1 MMKVG
6 LGGTFN
12 VLHKG
17 HRRLLEVAL
26 SNGDHLAVGLMSD
39 DYCRRH
45 KSVVLPYAERERALR
60 EHLSNKGVG
69 FTISPLNA
77 KEGTAPSDPDLEVLV
92 VSQETHSLGPRIND
106 MRLRNGLRPL
116 RIVIV
121 PYVLAEDYRPISSTR
136 VLQGEIDVEG
146 RLLRPLLVNVGSQNP
161 VKLAAVREV
170 LQRFHPQL
178 TVNAIAVRSSV
189 SEQPWGNEAER
200 GAEARARDSL
210 GKGDLGIGIEAGVL
224 ERDDGL
230 YDVQHCVIV
239 DGTGWTTKGH
249 GMGFRYPPAVADLV
263 RKGMSVG
270 DACAQLFEEGDQGSG
285 KGAIGILTNGA
296 LDRAALTEQAVLA
309 AMVPRI
315 RKELYR

>member
-26 SNGDHLAVGLMSD
+26 SNGDSLAIGLMSD

-45 KSVVLPYAERERALR
+45 KSVVLPYAERERALW
-60 EHLSNKGVG
+60 EHLSNKGVK
-69 FTISPLNA
+69 FTISPLNV
-77 KEGTAPSDPDLEVLV
+77 KEGTAPSDPDLDVLV

-116 RIVIV
+116 KIVIV

-136 VLQGEIDVEG
+136 VLQGEIDTEG

-178 TVNAIAVRSSV
+178 MVNAIAVPSSV

-230 YDVQHCVIV
+230 YDVQHCAIV

>member
-12 VLHKG
+12 VLHRG
-17 HRRLLEVAL
+17 HRRLLEVAMA
-26 SNGDHLAVGLMSD
+26 NGDLLAVGLMSD

-45 KSVVLPYAERERALR
+45 KTVVLPYAERERALR
-60 EHLSNKGVG
+60 EYLTGKGAK
-69 FTISPLNA
+69 FTISPLNV
-77 KEGTAPSDPDLEVLV
+77 KEGTAPSDPELEVLI
-92 VSQETHSLGPRIND
+92 VSQETHALGPRIND

-116 RIVIV
+116 SIVVV
-121 PYVLAEDYRPISSTR
+121 PYVLAEDYRPISSTG

-146 RLLRPLLVNVGSQNP
+146 RLLRPLLVNVGSENP
-161 VKLAAVREV
+161 VKVAAVREV

-178 TVNAIAVRSSV
+178 TVSAVSV
-189 SEQPWGNEAER
+189 HSTVGEQPWGKEAER
-200 GAEARARDSL
+200 GAEARARESL

-224 ERDDGL
+224 EREDGL
-230 YDVQHCVIV
+230 YDVQHCVMI
-239 DGTGWTTKGH
+239 DGTGWITKGH
-249 GMGFRYPPAVADLV
+249 GMGFRYPPAIADLV

-285 KGAIGILTNGA
+285 KGAIGILTNGV
-296 LDRAALTEQAVLA
+296 LDRETLTEQAVLA

>member
-26 SNGDHLAVGLMSD
+26 SNGDSLAIGLMSD

-60 EHLSNKGVG
+60 EHLSNKGVK
-69 FTISPLNA
+69 FTISPLNV
-77 KEGTAPSDPDLEVLV
+77 KEGTAPSDPDLDVLV

-116 RIVIV
+116 KIVIV

-136 VLQGEIDVEG
+136 VLQGEIDAEG

-178 TVNAIAVRSSV
+178 MVNAIAVPSSV

-230 YDVQHCVIV
+230 YDVQHCAIV